1 MRRGPILTMLCLF
14 LLSARLATAQPA
26 LPTVTPGWSTD
37 QYRGGTELIELTLDR
52 PLGANESLAVLI
64 SDTDVS
70 ALLDVV
76 GTRVRFHPTGS
87 LWRAAESEVV
97 VLIRRDTTWAELAKL
112 PIKVR
117 NRFGLD
123 EGRLQP
129 TADVSSAGQVKEGG
143 NQPLSSTRATY
154 QDVTLR
160 LGSTTTLRRAP
171 WQFELNANGLGVSNT
186 EQRLQYGERGKDA
199 LPVDLTDYK
208 LALMRGGTGVYAGNV
223 QRADHRQLLG
233 GFSSRGVGGTVQ
245 LGRVAALDA
254 AVLNG
259 TNVVG
264 FSNMLGLERAEHR
277 VTAAKLSMELIPRRP
292 GALHMT
298 VSGMDGSMLP
308 RQNYNQSSVTD
319 AEQSTGW
326 GGQLDVAAPGDRV
339 AFTGG
344 LAQSRFRSP
353 FDPLLA
359 GDSSIVP
366 VRPETRTARF
376 GEMRVQVL
384 RGRRILDSLNM
395 DLSVT
400 ARHERVDPMYR
411 AVGGS
416 LQADNQA
423 NGADVAATIGA
434 LTLSLQLGQTRDN
447 LANLASLLTSRTN
460 TNAVTAALPLVSV
473 FGAPGTWYLPVVG
486 YSRNGT
492 HQYGDGIPTNGEF
505 SASDVPDQLSV
516 TQSASL
522 DWSRGSNTLGYRW
535 NGSNQD
541 NRQPGREMADITG
554 SVHAVSVGAAP
565 RNGIALTFELSRERQ
580 KFAETGDTQGLNRF
594 GAIARWQI
602 DAHTD
607 VSGNV
612 SRSTTVP
619 NPNEAKRTNMELQFE
634 GSRAF
639 SIFRVGD
646 GQPTTRLFLRFAR
659 SLQSE
664 NPLFAG
670 AISSRSIRW
679 TLNAGG
685 SVRIF

>member
-1 MRRGPILTMLCLF
+1 MLCLF
-14 LLSARLATAQPA
+14 LLSARLATAQPG
-26 LPTVTPGWSTD
+26 LPTVTPGWSPD
-37 QYRGGTELIELTLDR
+37 QFRGGTELIELTLDR
-52 PLGANESLAVLI
+52 PLGSNESLAVLV

-70 ALLDVV
+70 ALIDVL
-76 GTRVRFHPTGS
+76 GTRIRFHPSAS
-87 LWRAAESEVV
+87 LWRATESEVV
-97 VLIRRDTTWAELAKL
+97 VMIRRDTTWTELAKL

-129 TADVSSAGQVKEGG
+129 TADVSSAGQVKEGA
-143 NQPLSSTRATY
+143 NQPLSSARATY

-171 WQFELNANGLGVSNT
+171 WQLELNANGLGVSNA
-186 EQRLQYGERGKDA
+186 EQRLQYGERGADA

-208 LALMRGGTGVYAGNV
+208 VALMRGGTGLYAGNV

-233 GFSSRGVGGTVQ
+233 GFASRGVGGVVQ
-245 LGRVAALDA
+245 MGRVVALDA
-254 AVLNG
+254 AVMNG
-259 TNVVG
+259 TNAVG

-277 VTAAKLSMELIPRRP
+277 VAAAKLSMELLPRRP
-292 GALHMT
+292 GALHMI
-298 VSGMDGSMLP
+298 VSGMDGSLLP

-326 GGQLDVAAPGDRV
+326 GGQLDVAVPGNRV
-339 AFTGG
+339 AFSGG

-359 GDSSIVP
+359 GDSAIVA

-376 GEMRVQVL
+376 GEMRVQL
-384 RGRRILDSLNM
+384 LQGRRILDSLTM

-400 ARHERVDPMYR
+400 ARHERIDPMYR
-411 AVGGS
+411 AVGS
-416 LQADNQA
+416 SMQADMQS
-423 NGADVAATIGA
+423 NGTDIAASVGTFTVA
-434 LTLSLQLGQTRDN
+434 LQRGQSRDN

-460 TNAVTAALPLVSV
+460 TTGLTAALPLVSV
-473 FGAPGTWYLPVVG
+473 FGNPGDWYLPTVS
-486 YSRNGT
+486 YNRNGT
-492 HQYGDGIPTNGEF
+492 HQYGEGLPTNGEF
-505 SASDVPDQLSV
+505 SDADVPDQLSV
-516 TQSASL
+516 TQSAAL
-522 DWSRGSNTLGYRW
+522 DWSCGSHTLGYRW

-541 NRQPGREMADITG
+541 NRQPGRETADIDG
-554 SVHAVSVGAAP
+554 SVHTVSIGAAP
-565 RNGIALTFELSRERQ
+565 RDGISLTFELSRERQ
-580 KFAETGDTQGLNRF
+580 AFAETGDTQGLDRI

-612 SRSTTVP
+612 SRSTTAP
-619 NPNEAKRTNMELQFE
+619 NPNEAKRTNMELQIE
-634 GSRAF
+634 ASRAF
-639 SIFRVGD
+639 SFFRVGD
-646 GQPTTRLFLRFAR
+646 GQPTTRVFLRFAR

-664 NPLFAG
+664 NPLFVG